1 MHLPLKNLSI
11 GVAALALFTGLPEAW
26 QQKAPPPQ
34 RAGAGAAVS
43 RPALRSRCFP
53 ASRSSG

>member
-26 QQKAPPPQ
+26 QQKA
-34 RAGAGAAVS
+34 AAVEPSARRSS
-43 RPALRSRCFP
+43 RFRRARRLRCSP
-53 ASRSSG
+53 ASRSSA